1 MERKKERRKKKRN
14 LETRDVFLPLCS
26 NKVVSIIQKGKE
38 KNSTA
43 VCGNLSARWRKQMVM
58 RRQWTKQKRTVTVLL
73 RSTPNMRMHRQ
84 DHLPSPP
91 LSPHATRPTARVS
104 SINHI
109 QIQFVGLRKPTG
121 KFTWLYC
128 TRSALTLLPFLPRL
142 RYEKSDQ
149 ARRDRWQLPFSIYI
163 DIFITMDNER

>member
-1 MERKKERRKKKRN
+1 MLKLTTYFKRRSVFDGEKERKKKKEKS
-14 LETRDVFLPLCS
+14 RDVFLPLCS

-91 LSPHATRPTARVS
+91 SACNEADRHSQLDKSYSDSVRRSP
-104 SINHI
+104 
-109 QIQFVGLRKPTG
+109 
-121 KFTWLYC
+121 
-128 TRSALTLLPFLPRL
+128 
-142 RYEKSDQ
+142 
-149 ARRDRWQLPFSIYI
+149 
-163 DIFITMDNER
+163 